1 MRGPAAPPP
10 GRLAEGLQ
18 PSLPPFTIAPMRKLL
33 TLWDQDLRRLAER
46 LPPMERTRA
55 IQRWR
60 LFPLL
65 PTIPTAVLF
74 QALGAA
80 PIVTTCATVVVAASA
95 LGIYALACARLITHG
110 QAYDRTPP
118 WQPWHDSREGRLF
131 LDALRPYPAENLRR
145 LSLDTDLHRGLG
157 LQGDHL
163 QGLLVD
169 LAKLCQVERLPLG
182 PGPFAPSDGVS
193 PLEALKQARGEYQSL
208 KVGRLLEAMA
218 QALAP

>member
-1 MRGPAAPPP
+1 
-10 GRLAEGLQ
+10 
-18 PSLPPFTIAPMRKLL
+18 MRKLL

-46 LPPMERTRA
+46 LPPMERTQA
-55 IQRWR
+55 IRRWR
-60 LFPLL
+60 IFPPFLIL
-65 PTIPTAVLF
+65 AVAGLHQVIGAPPTLMV
-74 QALGAA
+74 G
-80 PIVTTCATVVVAASA
+80 ATVVVATSA

-131 LDALRPYPAENLRR
+131 LDALRPYPAENLRK
-145 LSLDTDLHRGLG
+145 LNLDTDLFRGLG
-157 LQGDHL
+157 LEGDHL

-193 PLEALKQARGEYQSL
+193 PVEALRQARAEYQSL
-208 KVGRLLEAMA
+208 TVGRLLEAMA
-218 QALAP
+218 KASAP